1 MSDVSSPSNVS
12 DLTLKVLENI
22 RDDLRSLNG
31 RVDGLRDDLGGVRA
45 DLNNLSTRVEAGF
58 AALEHRMERVEIE
71 AIGAN
76 RRLDSVLKIAG
87 THHSELEDR
96 VSRIEQ
102 HLNLAGG

>member
-1 MSDVSSPSNVS
+1 MSDVSSPSNNVS

-22 RDDLRSLNG
+22 RDDLRALNG
-31 RVDGLRDDLGGVRA
+31 RVDGLRDELGGVRS
-45 DLNNLSTRVEAGF
+45 DLSSLNERMDAGF
-58 AALEHRMERVEIE
+58 QRLETE
-71 AIGAN
+71 AVGTN

-96 VSRIEQ
+96 VSRIEH